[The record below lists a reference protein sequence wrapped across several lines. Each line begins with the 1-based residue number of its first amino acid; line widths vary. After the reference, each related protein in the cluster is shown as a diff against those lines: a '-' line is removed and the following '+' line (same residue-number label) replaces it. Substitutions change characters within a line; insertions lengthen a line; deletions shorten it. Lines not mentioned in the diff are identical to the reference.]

1 MSKIVRSACPLDC
14 FDACAFLVEVEGEK
28 VVQVKGD
35 PDHPVTRGI
44 ICSKGRAHLER
55 LYSGER
61 LKKPLKKVMGQF
73 VEISWDEAIDVIVEK
88 LRRVIETSGPLGIAH
103 VHDCGYSG
111 LSKSVDAMFFNHL
124 GGVSV
129 ESSGGSL
136 CWKAGIVAQKM
147 DFGTQKG
154 HDAEDL
160 SKSKCMILWGRN
172 PVATNIH
179 FVKAMRAVQKNGGRV
194 ICIDPFKTK
203 TAKLSDWHIPV
214 KPGGDGALAFAMAR
228 ILIDSGKI
236 DRAFIDQHTIGYE
249 AYLKEVMAFDMS
261 LVESRTG
268 LALEEIK
275 RLADVYSSAEPASIV
290 LGYGMQ
296 RYQNGGNNIR
306 AIDALGAITGNIG
319 VSGGGVTYSNKSIS
333 NYVAGYVEESEAF
346 VKHKRTFKPAKVA
359 DFLLNAVDPQVNFLW
374 VAKANPVVQVPDT
387 SRVEEAIRKVGFSV
401 VVDMFLTDTAKEAS
415 LVLPATSIF
424 EESDFIFSSMYSP
437 YLVYANQC
445 VQSPEGMIGE
455 YDLFKIL
462 AERMKL
468 DTYPAVSR
476 DVFFR
481 KAFAPLMDSF
491 GVTYEALCQKPFAID
506 AERVPWADH
515 KFETP
520 SGKFEFESKRAAE
533 LGLPSTICYDAG
545 KTEEP
550 GYPLRLITPHAA
562 HSTNSQHFKDHM
574 KRPVVYLA
582 PQDARPL
589 EIETGSLV
597 SVISKRGEIL
607 CEAEVTEAA
616 IEGTARITE
625 GTWCKAGAVNILTED
640 LTCDYG
646 DQAAYYDTFV
656 KLSKSTFVKDA

>member
-1 MSKIVRSACPLDC
+1 MSRKIRSACPLDC
-14 FDACAFLVEVEGEK
+14 FDACAFLVEMDGDK

-35 PDHPVTRGI
+35 PEHPVTKGV

-55 LYSGER
+55 MYSDER
-61 LKKPLKKVMGQF
+61 LRKPLQKINGDF
-73 VEISWDEAIDVIVEK
+73 IEITWGAAIDLIVEK
-88 LRRVIETSGPLGIAH
+88 LSGVLEKSGPLGVAH

-111 LSKSVDAMFFNHL
+111 LSKSVDEMFFNHL

-160 SKSKCMILWGRN
+160 AKSKCMILWGRN

-179 FVKAMRAVQKNGGRV
+179 FVKAMRAVQKSGGMV
-194 ICIDPFKTK
+194 VCIDPFKTK
-203 TAKLSDWHIPV
+203 TAKLSDWHVPV

-236 DRAFIDQHTIGYE
+236 DKAFIDQHTLGYE
-249 AYLKEVMAFDMS
+249 AYLKEVMDFDMS

-268 LALEEIK
+268 LALEEVK
-275 RLADVYSSAEPASIV
+275 RLADLYSASKPASIV

-306 AIDALGAITGNIG
+306 AIDALGALTGNIG
-319 VSGGGVTYSNKSIS
+319 VSGGGVTYANKSIT
-333 NYVAGYVEESEAF
+333 NYVAGYVADSEAY
-346 VKHKRTFKPAKVA
+346 VKHKRTFKSAQVA
-359 DFLLNAVDPQVNFLW
+359 EFLLSAVNPVIDFLW

-387 SRVEEAIRKVGFSV
+387 NRVIEAMRKVDFSV

-445 VQSPEGMIGE
+445 VQPPDDMIGE
-455 YDLFKIL
+455 YDLFRIL
-462 AERMKL
+462 AERMNL
-468 DTYPAVSR
+468 STYPAVGR
-476 DVFFR
+476 DDFFK
-481 KAFAPLMDSF
+481 KAFAPLMEAFDIS
-491 GVTYEALCQKPFAID
+491 YETLCEKPFAID
-506 AERVPWADH
+506 AERVPWADY

-520 SGKFEFESKRAAE
+520 SGKFEFDSKYAAA
-533 LGLPSTICYDAG
+533 LGLPPTICYDAG
-545 KTEEP
+545 RMNAP

-562 HSTNSQHFKDHM
+562 HSLHSQHFRDHTE
-574 KRPVVYLA
+574 RPVVYLA
-582 PQDARPL
+582 PEDAEPL
-589 EIETGSLV
+589 EIETGMLV
-597 SVISKRGEIL
+597 SVISKNGEIL
-607 CEAEVTEAA
+607 CKAEVTEAA
-616 IEGTARITE
+616 KQGTARINE
-625 GTWCKAGAVNILTED
+625 GTWCKAGTVNVLTED

-656 KLSKSTFVKDA
+656 KLSKSAFVKDA